1 MVDKMGVLADNTVLT
16 NFALIRREEMLRDVF
31 SGGIFTTEAVLKEL
45 YKGEKRGVLP
55 RRNWSFLK
63 ILKIES
69 EYEQRLFERLNRRL
83 GEGESSCLSLAVH
96 RGIYKILTDDLDTR
110 RYAQRIGIPV
120 SGTIGVL
127 VDAIRKGII
136 SKEKGNAFL
145 SEMIKKGYYSPYRN
159 LDELAV
165 EE

>member
-1 MVDKMGVLADNTVLT
+1 MPK
-16 NFALIRREEMLRDVF
+16 
-31 SGGIFTTEAVLKEL
+31 
-45 YKGEKRGVLP
+45 
-55 RRNWSFLK
+55 RNWSFLK

-69 EYEQRLFERLNRRL
+69 EHEQHLFERFNRRL
-83 GEGESSCLSLAVH
+83 GEGESSCLCLAAN
-96 RGIYKILTDDLDTR
+96 RSIYKILTDDLDTR

-136 SKEKGNAFL
+136 SKEEGNTFL
-145 SEMIKKGYYSPYRN
+145 SGMIEKGYYSPYRN

-165 EE
+165 GG